1 MDPVTSLVNAV
12 GSLIGGASGA
22 FLGGGAIVAIT
33 NFFNGNRQRE
43 FQKVE
48 NEKQREFQRQMQ
60 DCQMEFQLALKEMD
74 YRHSERV
81 QREMLSLQFQNSMKL
96 QEEAWERNI
105 DYENVWPLQI
115 PPETF
120 VMDIR
125 QSYSYGRIPL
135 LSLIPNA
142 LPDKI
147 ESIGRLIKDFYSPKS
162 ASPVIYYDRGW
173 KDKKTIQGNALLLK
187 LHKVLNGMPTLV
199 LLPSVANRS
208 FSLDICYW
216 GFGASGDLP
225 ESMTIIPEIDI
236 REIEVDLIRAYA
248 DEKIAIY
255 ADEKE
260 MLASDKNVQLRIK
273 ELDRQ
278 KTLKAKGN
286 TEEVIAIKLRS
297 EFFDKYS
304 KNGIEV
310 GKIDREIRNVI
321 RMLLDVVC
329 AAYADVYHLIES
341 KVAPRA
347 PLIAKE
353 NALFR
358 HPSVRSILVRTYRA
372 AIDSLQ
378 SDERSRILDYPL
390 CSALVAES
398 LHKAGWDVESVEF
411 GRQAEAMLLQLYE
424 KPTGNIA
431 NTHRVALELLT
442 ENACVG
448 KDSLVVQKM
457 WWPGMRHLHYG
468 HVFASKAVGVWSH
481 DPGWR
486 WKDGVGIYNMQTVWS
501 PGEWHPT
508 VIHAFA
514 GKQENSWNAE
524 AGYVLNDPND
534 ILKGTHWQ
542 KDTRRDD
549 IPHVFAAEKEGFWS
563 ADPGYAWNDKSD
575 ISKGVHWQKGLYHPT
590 VPHAYADDDEGYWIT
605 DPGYVF
611 SINDHS
617 YSFLDD
623 RSLHRAG
630 SSDAAFGTHWKP
642 DMSHPSN
649 ENLVTG
655 FTEGEWIDKSSRYE
669 PEEEKEPVDQFTR
682 ELENWSDWP

>member
-43 FQKVE
+43 FQKEE

-60 DCQMEFQLALKEMD
+60 DRQMEFQLALKEMD
-74 YRHSERV
+74 YRHSERM

-96 QEEAWERNI
+96 QEEAWERNTN
-105 DYENVWPLQI
+105 YENVWPLRD
-115 PPETF
+115 PPTPF

-125 QSYSYGRIPL
+125 KAYSYGRIPL
-135 LSLIPNA
+135 LSLIPNT
-142 LPDKI
+142 LPDQI
-147 ESIGRLIKDFYSPKS
+147 GSIGRVIKDIYSEKS
-162 ASPVIYYDRGW
+162 LSPVIYYDGGW
-173 KDKKTIQGNALLLK
+173 KDEAKTIRGNALLRN

-208 FSLDICYW
+208 FSLDIGYW

-236 REIEVDLIRAYA
+236 REIEVNLIRAYA

-260 MLASDKNVQLRIK
+260 MLANDKNVQLRLK
-273 ELDRQ
+273 ELDRRE
-278 KTLKAKGN
+278 TLKVKGN
-286 TEEVIAIKLRS
+286 AEDVIAMKLRG
-297 EFFDKYS
+297 EFFNNYS
-304 KNGIEV
+304 KNGIEA
-310 GKIDREIRNVI
+310 GKIDREVRSVI

-341 KVAPRA
+341 RVAPRA

-358 HPSVRSILVRTYRA
+358 HPSVRSILVGTYRA

-378 SDERSRILDYPL
+378 SDEISRILDCPL
-390 CSALVAES
+390 CCALVAES
-398 LHKAGWDVESVEF
+398 LHKAGWDAESSEF
-411 GRQAEAMLLQLYE
+411 GKQAEAMLLQLYE
-424 KPTGNIA
+424 KPIRNIA
-431 NTHRVALELLT
+431 DAHRVALELLT

-457 WWPGMRHLHYG
+457 WWPGMRHLHYE

-481 DPGWR
+481 DPGWN
-486 WKDGVGIYNMQTVWS
+486 WEDGKGVANLRTVWT
-501 PGEWHPT
+501 PGERHPS
-508 VIHAFA
+508 VIHAYA
-514 GKQENSWNAE
+514 GPNENEWLTD
-524 AGYVLNDPND
+524 AGYLPNDPNN

-542 KDTRRDD
+542 KDSRRVDT
-549 IPHVFAAEKEGFWS
+549 PHVFSAETEGCWC
-563 ADPGYAWNDKSD
+563 ADPGYVFNDKSD
-575 ISKGVHWQKGLYHPT
+575 VRKGVHWQQGQYHPT
-590 VPHAYADDDEGYWIT
+590 VPHAYTSDREGWWKT

-611 SINDHS
+611 SINDIG
-617 YSFLDD
+617 YLLGKGLCYTDTFE
-623 RSLHRAG
+623 AEQ
-630 SSDAAFGTHWKP
+630 GTHWKFG
-642 DMSHPSN
+642 MAHPSN
-649 ENLVTG
+649 ENLVSG

-669 PEEEKEPVDQFTR
+669 PEEEKEPFDLFR
-682 ELENWSDWP
+682 WELENWSAYP